1 MFPSSQPS
9 PGPVDI
15 VDALPLYRYLHA
27 DGIPREALLVLHQ
40 AGAHD
45 ATAILGVLDNF
56 PSLAEAGLLDAAQ
69 ISSALYASGDPAV
82 ERYAEYAEEYRKLPP
97 HAFGA
102 TAPADAYWQDGDAV
116 PLELDG
122 TTARTPV
129 DGEVDVGI
137 DRCGDWPVRSQGQRG
152 TCVAHAV
159 TALYEHT
166 LCKAGH
172 GVGDLSE
179 QFLQWAIKTNGD
191 RWPTREGTTCADAL
205 AALANRGICVES
217 EWPYNPAPIAGNPAQ
232 GDAGN
237 PAMSARSDAVSRRI
251 RNYYHVVGARR
262 GNAAPIL
269 AMLREGRPVAV
280 SVPVFRDTVIGRDNW
295 NMPGG
300 ERFGVVTNPLPTSV
314 VNGGHAVLLVGYVPK
329 PLDPLGGTFI
339 FRNSWS
345 AAWGYE
351 LPSPGQL
358 APRPGY
364 GEISASYIDRHL
376 WEYAT
381 L

>member
-1 MFPSSQPS
+1 MFPNSSSHPA
-9 PGPVDI
+9 VDI
-15 VDALPLYRYLHA
+15 VDAVPLYRYLR
-27 DGIPREALLVLHQ
+27 DGGIPREALLVLHQ

-45 ATAILGVLDNF
+45 VTAILSVLDNF
-56 PSLAEAGLLDAAQ
+56 PSLAEAGLLDAAE

-82 ERYAEYAEEYRKLPP
+82 ERYTEYAEQYRKLPP
-97 HAFGA
+97 HEFGA
-102 TAPADAYWQDGDAV
+102 TAPVAAYWQEGDLV

-122 TTARTPV
+122 TTARASL

-152 TCVAHAV
+152 TCVVHAV
-159 TALYEHT
+159 TALYEHA
-166 LCKAGH
+166 LCKAGQ
-172 GVGDLSE
+172 GAVDLSE
-179 QFLQWAIKTNGD
+179 QFLQWAIKMNGD
-191 RWPTREGTTCADAL
+191 RWPTREGTSCADAL
-205 AALANRGICVES
+205 AALTNRGICLES
-217 EWPYNPAPIAGNPAQ
+217 EWPYNPVPLVGNPSQ
-232 GDAGN
+232 GDAAN
-237 PAMSARSDAVSRRI
+237 PSLSAKFDASRRRVAGHNHVAGARS
-251 RNYYHVVGARR
+251 

-269 AMLREGRPVAV
+269 ALLRKGCPVAV
-280 SVPVFRDTVIGRDNW
+280 SVPVFHDALSSRDNW

-300 ERFGVVTNPLPTSV
+300 ERFGAVMNPPPRSV
-314 VNGGHAVLLVGYVPK
+314 VSGGHAVLLVGYVPN
-329 PLDPLGGTFI
+329 PLDLLGGTFI

-364 GEISASYIDRHL
+364 GEISATYIDRHL